1 MTDLLEEI
9 SRVPEFKDLPKNQLE
24 WLVEKGSV
32 VAFNDGE
39 LVFRPGDIIEHMR
52 ILLKG
57 EVNYY
62 IEQAGNLRHL
72 GAVEQFEIT
81 GQLPFSRMKQ
91 AVVTGIVRGDA
102 LIYSLHKD
110 YFPEMIRDH
119 YQLVEVL
126 VHIMTDRVRDFTRQ
140 QQQDDKMMALGK
152 LSAGLAHELN
162 NPSAAVV
169 RSAHELKRHLSN
181 EPESFKKVIKVQASD
196 ETVDRVKQMLFGW
209 ISGGQKLTLSLMQ
222 RTSLEDDITDWLD
235 DNNIKG
241 EDDMLEVFAEFGIG
255 PSALDE
261 LKSILR
267 PEDVTPIIQWIYQLL
282 TTERLVAEIEEAA
295 KRINTL
301 VCSVKGYTH
310 MDQNPEKEL
319 SDIHIGIR
327 NTITMLGHKIKK
339 NNISLTENYQQGL
352 PQVMIY
358 VSPLNQVWTN
368 LIDNAI
374 DAMEGRPDSK
384 LEIKTETKNK
394 SVLVSII
401 DNGPGIPREIED
413 KIFDP
418 FFTTKPIGKGTGL
431 GLEVVRQIVLQH
443 QGRIDVTS
451 NPGKTCFVVCLPLGQ
466 DQK

>member
-1 MTDLLEEI
+1 MTDLLEEL
-9 SRVPEFKDLPKNQLE
+9 SRVPEFKNLPKNQLE

-39 LVFRPGDIIEHMR
+39 SVFRPGDLIEHMR

-57 EVNYY
+57 EVHYY
-62 IEQAGNLRHL
+62 AEQGGNLRHL

-81 GQLPFSRMKQ
+81 GLLPFSRLKS
-91 AVVTGIVRGDA
+91 ASITGVVKGDA
-102 LIYSLHKD
+102 LVYSLHGD
-110 YFPEMIRDH
+110 HFPELIRDH
-119 YQLVEVL
+119 YELLEVL
-126 VHIMTDRVRDFTRQ
+126 VHVMTDRVRDFTRQ

-181 EPESFKKVIKVQASD
+181 APESFKRVIKVQAAD
-196 ETVDRVKQMLFGW
+196 ETVDRVKQMLFEW
-209 ISGGQKLTLSLMQ
+209 ISTGQQLTLSLMQ

-235 DNNIKG
+235 ENEVKG
-241 EDDMLEVFAEFGIG
+241 NDDMLEVFAEFGIR

-267 PEDVTPIIQWIYQLL
+267 PEDLTPIIQWIYQLL
-282 TTERLVAEIEEAA
+282 TTERLVGEIEEAA

-319 SDIHIGIR
+319 SDIHVGIR
-327 NTITMLGHKIKK
+327 NTITMLNHKIKK
-339 NNISLTENYQQGL
+339 NNIVVTENYQPDL

-368 LIDNAI
+368 LIDNAV
-374 DAMEGRPDSK
+374 DAMEGRPGSK
-384 LEIKTETKNK
+384 LEIKTERKNE
-394 SVLVSII
+394 SVLISII
-401 DNGPGIPREIED
+401 DNGPGIPREIVD

-431 GLEVVRQIVLQH
+431 GLEVVRQIVVQH
-443 QGRIDVTS
+443 HGRIDVNS
-451 NPGKTCFVVCLPLGQ
+451 VAGKTSFVVCLPLGQ
-466 DQK
+466 NSK